1 MNQLLLERVKEQLAV
16 SGAELTEVEISQA
29 LRASGALESGSEL
42 ILLARNIKSMLI
54 GYGPLEELIQQPGLT
69 DVLVHGDGRVYTD
82 SAAGLQFV
90 GKLFADSSSVRS
102 FAQRL
107 ALQAKRRLDDA
118 HPWVDAKLSDG
129 NRMHAL
135 LPPIAVNGPQ
145 ISIRIPSKQPLSMAQ
160 LIENKTLSQT
170 AAADLSAL
178 IELKKSF
185 LVIGATG
192 AGKTSLLASLLSTVN
207 HAERI
212 LVVEENSELRIN
224 HPHVVQLEAKPVTAE
239 GIGAITMQDLVRQT
253 LRMRPDRI
261 VVGEVRGSEV
271 LDLLLAL
278 NTGHA
283 GSAATLHAN
292 CATEVPARIT
302 ALGLLAGIEAK
313 LSHDWL
319 LHGISH
325 VVEIKRAAGNRV
337 VDSISEANT
346 TAGKYELIANYARS
360 ETALKAA

>member
-29 LRASGALESGSEL
+29 LRASGALESGTEL
-42 ILLARNIKSMLI
+42 ISLARNIKSMLI
-54 GYGPLEELIQQPGLT
+54 GYGPLEEIMQQSGLT

-82 SAAGLQFV
+82 SACGMQFV
-90 GKLFADSSSVRS
+90 GKLFADSSSVRN

-145 ISIRIPSKQPLSMAQ
+145 IAIRIPSKQPLSMAQ

-170 AAADLSAL
+170 AAADLRVL

-192 AGKTSLLASLLSTVN
+192 AGKTSLLASLLSIVN
-207 HAERI
+207 QTERI
-212 LVVEENSELRIN
+212 IVVEENSELKIN
-224 HPHVVQLEAKPVTAE
+224 HPHVVQLEAKPATAE
-239 GIGAITMQDLVRQT
+239 GIGTISMQDLVRQT

-271 LDLLLAL
+271 LDLLIAL

-313 LSHDWL
+313 LSQEWL

-325 VVEIKRAAGNRV
+325 VIEIKREAGNRV
-337 VDSISEANT
+337 VSSISEANIGI
-346 TAGKYELIANYARS
+346 GKYELVANYEKS
-360 ETALKAA
+360 DTTLKVA